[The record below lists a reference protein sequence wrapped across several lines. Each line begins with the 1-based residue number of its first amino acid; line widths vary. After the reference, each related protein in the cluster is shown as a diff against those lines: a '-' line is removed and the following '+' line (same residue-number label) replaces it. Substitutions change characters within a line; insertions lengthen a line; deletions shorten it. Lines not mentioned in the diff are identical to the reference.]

1 MIAERA
7 AAANRGRL
15 PMAASLVCFVVYAV
29 NVLLGKAA
37 VALKWNVQWRL
48 DDVSEF
54 LVVVACVAFF
64 VIGILAR
71 ERSSAEDG
79 K

>member
-1 MIAERA
+1 MIARSA
-7 AAANRGRL
+7 AATKRGYL
-15 PMAASLVCFVVYAV
+15 AMAASLACFVVYAV

-37 VALKWNVQWRL
+37 VAFHWNVPWRL

-54 LVVVACVAFF
+54 LIVIACVAFF

-71 ERSSAEDG
+71 ETPSTGDG
-79 K
+79 P